1 MKLLLVGAFLM
12 VIVQSFFQEVDIN
25 AEVNDYYFME
35 ANMKPWFG
43 KKHLQKN
50 DEISTVSE
58 VQPLIWGE

>member
-1 MKLLLVGAFLM
+1 M

-50 DEISTVSE
+50 DERSIISE